1 MEDTAAKFHIAILE
15 SLTELVNLA
24 AALLDARFAILRL
37 HDDGTIIVNDQAAP
51 KEAAQW
57 ASYGFY
63 TSVDIRDAND
73 RNLGTL
79 VAVDSGKREPAWT
92 DQQVLSSLAA
102 QVARLIRSETLF
114 RETEMRADRLETLLD
129 ASPVAAY
136 MVEEGRLTCVNAKL
150 AQTTGYTKEEIL
162 RIGDPTEFVVPE
174 QREYVREMIR
184 RRQSG
189 EQEDIRYIT
198 RIRCRD
204 GRIVDA
210 EVHGSTAFVDRRR
223 ALIGVVIDI
232 SKQATEQRQAK
243 EREEYLRALTEN
255 VSDVIVILDRSGFIS
270 YVTPS
275 IETMLGYSAEQA
287 GGTKFT
293 ELIHPDDRSAVER
306 ALQQL
311 ARSPHAPA
319 ACASYRFREESGA
332 WKWLESVG
340 TNLLNHPQVRG
351 IVLNV
356 RDISERK
363 RLEEQGER
371 LHRLTSLGRLA
382 AQVAHEFNNVLMGV
396 SPFAE
401 VIRRVAGDDPQ
412 VERAVDAISS
422 AVARGKRI
430 TTDILRFGRPAVPTL
445 TSVNVQQ
452 VLRQTL
458 NEIRAFVPPNVTLVE
473 EAADEPMFIHADP
486 SQMSQVLINLA
497 INAIDAMRASGGTLR
512 VSVREDAHHCAHF
525 TIADTGEG
533 IPESD
538 LPYIFE
544 PHFSTKNTGSG
555 LGLSVVWQIVVSHG
569 GRISVESERGK
580 GTTFQVSI
588 PLAHGE
594 PESPRFELPRSATR
608 DRRRILIVDDNE
620 TIAEGLRWT
629 LDDEG
634 FDVVLAA
641 TGEEALD
648 RVREGD
654 IDLVVLD
661 LSLHN
666 EDGRDIYKRIA
677 SIDPIPVIFSS
688 GHRNDQ
694 KDAPHEQSA
703 SLLKP
708 YSTEELIRE
717 IDRLL
722 QSRRTA
728 TSLPN

>member
-1 MEDTAAKFHIAILE
+1 MEDTAAKFHIAIRE

-24 AALLDARFAILRL
+24 AMLLDARFAILRL
-37 HDDGTIIVNDQAAP
+37 HDDGTVIVNDQAAP
-51 KEAAQW
+51 KDAATW

-73 RNLGTL
+73 RSLGTL
-79 VAVDSGKREPAWT
+79 VAVDSGNRAPAWP
-92 DQQVLSSLAA
+92 DQHVLSALAA
-102 QVARLIRSETLF
+102 QVSRLIRSEMMF

-129 ASPVAAY
+129 ASPVGAY
-136 MVEEGRLTCVNAKL
+136 MLEEGRLTCVNAKF

-162 RIGDPTEFVVPE
+162 RIGDPTQFVVPE
-174 QREYVREMIR
+174 HRDYVRELIR

-189 EQEDIRYIT
+189 EQEENRHIT

-204 GRIVDA
+204 GRIIDA
-210 EVHGSTAFVDRRR
+210 EVHGSTALVDHRR

-232 SKQATEQRQAK
+232 SEQATERRRSK

-255 VSDVIVILDRSGFIS
+255 VSDVIVILDRGGFVS

-275 IETMLGYSAEQA
+275 IETMLGYSAERV

-293 ELIHPDDRSAVER
+293 ELIHPDDRAAAER
-306 ALQQL
+306 ALRQL
-311 ARSPHAPA
+311 ATSPHAPA
-319 ACASYRFREESGA
+319 AYATYRCREESGA

-363 RLEEQGER
+363 RLEERSEQ

-401 VIRRVAGDDPQ
+401 AIRRVAGDDPQ
-412 VERAVDAISS
+412 VERAVDGICS

-430 TTDILRFGRPAVPTL
+430 TTDILRFGRPAISTL
-445 TSVNVQQ
+445 TTVNVQQ

-458 NEIRAFVPPNVTLVE
+458 NEIRTFVPPNVTVIE
-473 EAADEPMFIHADP
+473 DAADEPMFIHADP

-497 INAIDAMRASGGTLR
+497 MNAIDAMRANGGTLR
-512 VSVREDAHHCAHF
+512 ISVREDAHHCAHF
-525 TIADTGEG
+525 TIADNGEG

-569 GRISVESERGK
+569 GNISVDSERGK

-588 PLAHGE
+588 PLANAQ
-594 PESPRFELPRSATR
+594 PESPRVEAPRSSSR
-608 DRRRILIVDDNE
+608 DRRRILIVDDDE

-629 LDDEG
+629 LGDEG

-641 TGEEALD
+641 TGDEAVD
-648 RVREGD
+648 RVSEGD

-661 LSLHN
+661 VSLHN
-666 EDGRDIYKRIA
+666 EDGRDIYERIA

-688 GHRNDQ
+688 GHRHDQ
-694 KDAPHEQSA
+694 RDAPHEQSA

-708 YSTEELIRE
+708 YSTGELVRE

-722 QSRRTA
+722 QP
-728 TSLPN
+728 LPN